1 MPGKEQEKKLN
12 PVKFASRLFN
22 KANPDVKVFEEEL
35 SQGII
40 ESYIHLNGKIGVL
53 VELRCKTD
61 FVAKAEEFKKLA
73 HELCLQIAAMNPK
86 KNSLMRQLWI
96 RDGTKTIKELIDEHS
111 AKVGENIII
120 KRFVRY
126 EL

>member
-1 MPGKEQEKKLN
+1 MHGKEREKKLN

-22 KANPDVKVFEEEL
+22 RANPGVKVFEEEL

-40 ESYIHLNGKIGVL
+40 EAYIHLNGKIGVL

>member
-1 MPGKEQEKKLN
+1 MSEKELN
-12 PVKFASRLFN
+12 R
-22 KANPDVKVFEEEL
+22 
-35 SQGII
+35 GII
-40 ESYIHLNGKIGVL
+40 ESYVHLNGKIGVL

-61 FVAKAEEFKKLA
+61 FVAKTEEFKKLA

-86 KNSLMRQLWI
+86 KTSLMIQQPWI
-96 RDGTKTIKELIDEHS
+96 KDEAKTVKELIDECI